1 MTFLDCTGLVKRFG
15 ATLAVADADLH
26 VEEGDIVALLGPS
39 GCGKTTL
46 LRMVAGFEVPDA
58 GSIVLDGRTIVD
70 DRTFIPPERRGV
82 GMVFQDF
89 ALFPHMTVAGNVG
102 FGLPRKAQRDARVA
116 ELLEL
121 VGLEGLGDRYPHQLS
136 GGQQQRVAMA
146 RALGAE
152 PELILFD
159 EPFSNLDPSIRQ
171 RVRGEVKEL
180 VHRVGI
186 TAIFVTHD
194 QEEALSLA
202 ERVAVMIDGRV
213 RQTGTP
219 REIYTAPVDA
229 EVGAFIGEAN
239 FFPARIEAGVGECEL
254 GRLAVTADFSGAGS
268 VMVRAEHLELG
279 APGQGTPGELVSIEY
294 YGHDLLATVRL
305 DSGGRVRVRRK
316 TDRDLEVGRRFGV
329 VVEGPALAF
338 RED

>member
-1 MTFLDCTGLVKRFG
+1 
-15 ATLAVADADLH
+15 
-26 VEEGDIVALLGPS
+26 
-39 GCGKTTL
+39 
-46 LRMVAGFEVPDA
+46 
-58 GSIVLDGRTIVD
+58 
-70 DRTFIPPERRGV
+70 
-82 GMVFQDF
+82 
-89 ALFPHMTVAGNVG
+89 MTVAANVG
-102 FGLPRKAQRDARVA
+102 FGLPRAARRDRRIA

-152 PELILFD
+152 PRLILFD

-171 RVRGEVKEL
+171 RVRVEVKEL
-180 VHRVGI
+180 VRRVGI

-213 RQTGTP
+213 RQVGTP

-229 EVGAFIGEAN
+229 AVGAFIGDAN
-239 FFPARIEAGVGECEL
+239 FLAARIEGGVGECEL
-254 GRLAVTADFSGAGS
+254 GRLRVTAKFDGAGS
-268 VMVRAEHLELG
+268 VMVRAEHLDI
-279 APGQGTPGELVSIEY
+279 APLGQGAPGELVEIEY

-305 DSGGRVRVRRK
+305 DSGERVRVRRK
-316 TDRDLEVGRRFGV
+316 TDHDLQVGARFGV

-338 RED
+338 RDV